1 MIVVASRE
9 NALSI
14 LKAITR
20 PPQSAR
26 SWLLLLP
33 PLAVFAILL
42 ILPLAN
48 VLDQSFREFKGG
60 SIGAANNAP
69 YTLKNYAEILDPAY
83 FYFFLQTFKLA
94 VLGTLISIALSFPIA
109 YLVARMR
116 SQFWRSVSMGGLI
129 AVISVSTLVRVYSL
143 LLTFGPVGYG
153 RQLSSFLDMSLN
165 STGYTELMVLA
176 GLVYFHTPVSALIL
190 LGTIQGV
197 NPSYVEAAQSLGASR
212 WKSHFTVTIPLSLHG
227 IVAASLI
234 SFSVCVSAFVIPLIL
249 GKGKVLFVSNLI
261 YSRFGEVSN
270 YPSGS
275 ALSMALLAIAI
286 VLVAVL
292 PWLMSFI
299 NRAPAER

>member
-1 MIVVASRE
+1 M
-9 NALSI
+9 
-14 LKAITR
+14 TR
-20 PPQSAR
+20 SSQTSAR
-26 SWLLLLP
+26 SWLLLVP
-33 PLAVFAILL
+33 PLAVFAVLL
-42 ILPLAN
+42 VLPLAN

-60 SIGAANNAP
+60 SIGAADNAP
-69 YTLKNYAEILDPAY
+69 YTFHNYAEILEPAY
-83 FYFFLQTFKLA
+83 FYYFLQTFRLA
-94 VLGTLISIALSFPIA
+94 FIGTVVAVSLSFPIA
-109 YLVARMR
+109 YLIARMR
-116 SQFWRSVSMGGLI
+116 SQFWRSISMGGLI

-143 LLTFGPVGYG
+143 LLTFGAVGYG
-153 RQLSSFLDMSLN
+153 RQLSSFLDLSLN
-165 STGYTELMVLA
+165 STTYTELTVLA

-190 LGTIQGV
+190 LGTIQSI
-197 NPSYVEAAQSLGASR
+197 NPRLVEAAQSLGAPR
-212 WKSHFTVTIPLSLHG
+212 WKSHFTITIPLSLHG

-275 ALSMALLAIAI
+275 ALSI
-286 VLVAVL
+286 VLLSIAVVLIAVL